1 MKKEQTFDEFLKA
14 RNEGMGIV
22 ANRLYNKIP
31 DTQNYNFIPT
41 NNNITQKDIFEAYIL
56 NHQNP
61 NTLPQNLQTWRNIE
75 LGDNVLNPNAI
86 RPNRNELPTE
96 YIKLLQNPN
105 QNWR

>member
-1 MKKEQTFDEFLKA
+1 MNNREYNEFLKA

-31 DTQNYNFIPT
+31 DTQNYNFIPS
-41 NNNITQKDIFEAYIL
+41 NNNMTQKDIFEAYVL

-61 NTLPQNLQTWRNIE
+61 SILPQNLQDWRNAE
-75 LGDNVLNPNAI
+75 LGDNVLNPNI
-86 RPNRNELPTE
+86 VRINRNELPIE
-96 YIKLLQNPN
+96 YLKLLQNPN